1 MRWNVNVLL
10 AGVDI
15 SHFYITWVIS
25 EQFSCRGFKP
35 VTFLVQFIRYRSS
48 RQEVFCKKGV
58 IRNFAKFTGKH
69 MFQDLFFNKV
79 VLTPFLGFF
88 ELLFLLITFFINFC
102 LTVCLNTLLNF
113 SRSTLLYNR
122 IYCIKH
128 VFDNAS
134 HQTLAIFQ
142 KSSGFLE
149 WEPI

>member
-1 MRWNVNVLL
+1 M
-10 AGVDI
+10 
-15 SHFYITWVIS
+15 
-25 EQFSCRGFKP
+25 
-35 VTFLVQFIRYRSS
+35 TFLVQFIRYRSS

-122 IYCIKH
+122 IYCITH